1 MHNAQLLKK
10 RILYIVHF
18 RFKQSSLYALGGY
31 YYFVMKKEAKRTRKL
46 SKFRCTSERA
56 VEHIWDHSPLPHP

>member
-31 YYFVMKKEAKRTRKL
+31 YYFVMKKTPRELGNYL
-46 SKFRCTSERA
+46 SLGVQVRG
-56 VEHIWDHSPLPHP
+56 L